1 MVRKFLKR
9 GVVSTSFT
17 LKAEVLPLVDC
28 QRLLIQYI
36 CSYCPYLEAFTPSAT
51 WVGRVAHMGD
61 RRAEYRVLMGEP
73 DGKKPLHKHR
83 CRWKDNINI
92 YLKHLRWET

>member
-9 GVVSTSFT
+9 GVVSISSN
-17 LKAEVLPLVDC
+17 LQAEGLALVDC

-36 CSYCPYLEAFTPSAT
+36 RSYPPYPEAFTPPAT

-61 RRAEYRVLMGEP
+61 RRADYRG
-73 DGKKPLHKHR
+73 
-83 CRWKDNINI
+83 
-92 YLKHLRWET
+92 LKGGT